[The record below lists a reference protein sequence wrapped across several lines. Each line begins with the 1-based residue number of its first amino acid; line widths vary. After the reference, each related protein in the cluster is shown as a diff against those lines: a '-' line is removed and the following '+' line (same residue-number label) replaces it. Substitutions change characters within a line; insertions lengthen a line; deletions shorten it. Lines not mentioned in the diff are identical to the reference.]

1 MLTHRLLFRTARKLS
16 HGGFT
21 LVELLVVIGIIAIL
35 AGVALGPITGGI
47 LKAKESAGMQSARS
61 INLLCFEFSTDNSQ
75 VYPAG
80 AGTGFQG
87 KSEGIAIQLLQGK
100 YANDPTIF
108 CITGGG
114 FVPYSGNNASFSDFS
129 ASNVSWDFTCE
140 GSSSSATGA
149 TSSSSDLLPVVF
161 CTGETITYPTTS
173 GTAYNLP
180 LSGTGT
186 FQNNGIAVAYKGN
199 SATFL
204 KGTLSG
210 SGAVVS
216 GFISASF
223 NDTASYVQVK
233 P

>member
-1 MLTHRLLFRTARKLS
+1 MLNHRFLFNTARKLRR
-16 HGGFT
+16 GGFT

-87 KSEGIAIQLLQGK
+87 KSEGVAIQLLQGK

-114 FVPYSGNNASFSDFS
+114 FTPYTGNNSAFTDFA
-129 ASNVSWDFTCE
+129 ASNITWDFTGE

-161 CTGETITYPTTS
+161 CTGETITYPTSS
-173 GTAYNLP
+173 GTQYNLV

-199 SATFL
+199 SATFI
-204 KGTLSG
+204 KGTLTSG
-210 SGAVVS
+210 GATVQN
-216 GFISASF
+216 FISASF
-223 NDTASYVQVK
+223 NDSASYVQIK